1 MTYPRTPHNRRTAS
15 VQHVILAGLTLLA
28 GLGLTGPGL
37 AQVPAQSAV
46 PARPASPAAMPSAPP
61 TSAFS
66 TRPMDTVSS
75 LGIGNRN
82 RNITDELECLLEPNM
97 AASLGT
103 QVPGII
109 AEVLVDRG
117 DVVSA
122 GQVVARLQ
130 SGAEQASV
138 ELKRAQTDY
147 GQRRV
152 KRNEELVAQQLLS
165 ESERDEV
172 ETQTRLA
179 AIELKQQEAVLAQRV
194 IRAPF
199 SGVVVERMLN
209 PGDRV
214 YEEKILRIAQIDPLR
229 VEVVVPARW
238 MDKVHKGMR
247 AEVSL
252 APQQSGKYPARVVL
266 VDRVVDAATATVG
279 VRLQLANPRMA
290 IPAGLRCNVRFVSGG
305 SRE

>member
-1 MTYPRTPHNRRTAS
+1 MNPHPITRNRTIDSATIPTFS
-15 VQHVILAGLTLLA
+15 VALFACLCLAGPA
-28 GLGLTGPGL
+28 S
-37 AQVPAQSAV
+37 APAQSAY
-46 PARPASPAAMPSAPP
+46 ATASAPRIVE
-61 TSAFS
+61 T
-66 TRPMDTVSS
+66 TTS
-75 LGIGNRN
+75 LGMGNRN
-82 RNITDELECLLEPNM
+82 KSITDELECLLEPNM
-97 AASLGT
+97 TASLGT
-103 QVPGII
+103 QVPGVI

-117 DVVSA
+117 DMVTA

-147 GQRRV
+147 GLRRV
-152 KRNEELVAQQLLS
+152 KRNEELVAQELIP
-165 ESERDEV
+165 ESDRDEV

-199 SGVVVERMLN
+199 GGVVVERMLN

-238 MDKVHKGMR
+238 MDQLKKGMR
-247 AEVSL
+247 AEVNL
-252 APQQSGKYPARVVL
+252 APYQSGKYPAKVVL

-279 VRLQLANPRMA
+279 VRLHLANPRSA
-290 IPAGLRCNVRFVSGG
+290 IPAGLRCTVRFLS
-305 SRE
+305 

>member
-1 MTYPRTPHNRRTAS
+1 M
-15 VQHVILAGLTLLA
+15 
-28 GLGLTGPGL
+28 
-37 AQVPAQSAV
+37 
-46 PARPASPAAMPSAPP
+46 
-61 TSAFS
+61 
-66 TRPMDTVSS
+66 
-75 LGIGNRN
+75 GNRN
-82 RNITDELECLLEPNM
+82 KSITDELECLLEPNM
-97 AASLGT
+97 TASLGT
-103 QVPGII
+103 QVPGVI

-117 DVVSA
+117 DMVTA

-147 GQRRV
+147 GLRRV
-152 KRNEELVAQQLLS
+152 KRNEELVAQELIP
-165 ESERDEV
+165 ESDRDEV

-199 SGVVVERMLN
+199 GGVVVERMLN

-238 MDKVHKGMR
+238 MDQLKKGMR
-247 AEVSL
+247 AEVNL
-252 APQQSGKYPARVVL
+252 APYQSGKYPAKVVL

-279 VRLQLANPRMA
+279 VRLHLANPRSA
-290 IPAGLRCNVRFVSGG
+290 IPAGLRCTVRFLS
-305 SRE
+305 

>member
-1 MTYPRTPHNRRTAS
+1 MPISIPTSTFRL
-15 VQHVILAGLTLLA
+15 VLLVGLCLAEPA
-28 GLGLTGPGL
+28 I
-37 AQVPAQSAV
+37 APAQSANAIA
-46 PARPASPAAMPSAPP
+46 PAPRSVETMAPL
-61 TSAFS
+61 
-66 TRPMDTVSS
+66 VV
-75 LGIGNRN
+75 GNRN
-82 RNITDELECLLEPNM
+82 KSINDELECLLEPNM
-97 AASLGT
+97 TASLGT
-103 QVPGII
+103 QVPGVI

-117 DVVSA
+117 DQVIA

-152 KRNEELVAQQLLS
+152 KRNEELVAQQLIP
-165 ESERDEV
+165 ESDRDEV

-229 VEVVVPARW
+229 VEVVVPAIW
-238 MDKVHKGMR
+238 MDQIKKGMR
-247 AEVSL
+247 AEVNL
-252 APQQSGKYPARVVL
+252 APYQTGKYPAKVVL

-279 VRLQLANPRMA
+279 VRLQLANPRSS
-290 IPAGLRCNVRFVSGG
+290 IPAGLRCTVRFIS
-305 SRE
+305 